1 MKVLIIDDSPEA
13 IALVKVR
20 LSKDGLDVV
29 CADCGKEGIKAVRR
43 ERPDLILLDVD
54 MPDMTGFDVCRML
67 KAEPDLCMI
76 PVVFLTASDTAEDK
90 VKGLNIGAVDY
101 VTKPFDAFEL
111 QARVNAGLR
120 TKYMQDLLSER
131 ASVDPLTGLANSR
144 AVNARLAEEWARV
157 ERHGRSLS
165 LIIAE
170 MDRFERINSIYG
182 RAAGD
187 RALQV
192 TSETIASQCRQVD
205 MPARCDAGEFF
216 IIVPDEIAKNAA
228 VLAERCQSRVSK
240 MNLKVNDE
248 EIWVTVS
255 FGIADSDGKSGV
267 KDLIESARQAL
278 LVAQRTGGNRVVIEA
293 SQDSDTSESKR
304 PQVEY
309 LT

>member
-20 LSKDGLDVV
+20 LSRDGLDVV
-29 CADCGKEGIKAVRR
+29 SANCGMDGIEAVRR
-43 ERPDLILLDVD
+43 EAPDLILLDVD

-67 KAEPDLCMI
+67 KAEPELCMI

-101 VTKPFDAFEL
+101 ITKPFDAFEL

-120 TKYMQDLLSER
+120 TKYMQDLLNDR
-131 ASVDPLTGLANSR
+131 ASVDPLTGLANNK
-144 AVNARLAEEWARV
+144 AMTTRLTEEWARV
-157 ERHGRSLS
+157 QRHGRPLS
-165 LIIAE
+165 FIIAE

-192 TSETIASQCRQVD
+192 TSETIAGQCRQVD
-205 MPARCDAGEFF
+205 MPARCEGGQFA

-228 VLAERCQSRVSK
+228 VLAERCQNRISK
-240 MNLKVNDE
+240 MQLKVNDE

-255 FGIADSDGKSGV
+255 FGIADTEGKTSV
-267 KDLIESARQAL
+267 QDLIESARQAL
-278 LVAQRTGGNRVVIEA
+278 LVAQRTGGNRVV
-293 SQDSDTSESKR
+293 TESTEGADGAMR